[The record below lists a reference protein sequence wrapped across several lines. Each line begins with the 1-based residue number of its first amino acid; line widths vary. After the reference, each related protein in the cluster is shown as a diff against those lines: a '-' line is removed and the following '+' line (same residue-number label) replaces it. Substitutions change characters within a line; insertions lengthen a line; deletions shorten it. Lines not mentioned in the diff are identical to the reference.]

1 MSTRDISA
9 FNTGVD
15 TNAPLKTL
23 HHSHEAIIAQL
34 RELAELPQL
43 LEQVQRSR
51 RIAASTV
58 ALFCGEVLAHHA
70 DEERELFPA
79 VIRSAQAGEERKRVE
94 FITQV
99 LSAEHR
105 ILEQMWKSL
114 EPSMRAAARGRA
126 TNMDPERVAH
136 LVRKYN
142 QHARFE
148 EDQFLPLAQ
157 AILERDSNHLQAVGL
172 ALHLSRV
179 PDLPGYI

>member
-1 MSTRDISA
+1 MSIRDISA

-23 HHSHEAIIAQL
+23 HHSHDAIVAQL
-34 RELAELPQL
+34 SELAELPRL

-94 FITQV
+94 FIAQV

-105 ILEQMWKSL
+105 ILEQMWNGL
-114 EPSMRAAARGRA
+114 EPSVRAAARGRA
-126 TNMDPERVAH
+126 TSMDSERVAH
-136 LVRKYN
+136 LVRKYTE
-142 QHARFE
+142 HARFE
-148 EDQFLPLAQ
+148 EEQFLPLAQ

-172 ALHLSRV
+172 ALHLSRI
-179 PDLPGYI
+179 PEQPGYI

>member
-1 MSTRDISA
+1 MGIRNISA

-15 TNAPLKTL
+15 TAAPLKTL
-23 HHSHEAIIAQL
+23 YHSHEGIVAQL
-34 RELAELPQL
+34 RELAELPRL

-126 TNMDPERVAH
+126 ANMDPERVAH

-179 PDLPGYI
+179 PELPGYI